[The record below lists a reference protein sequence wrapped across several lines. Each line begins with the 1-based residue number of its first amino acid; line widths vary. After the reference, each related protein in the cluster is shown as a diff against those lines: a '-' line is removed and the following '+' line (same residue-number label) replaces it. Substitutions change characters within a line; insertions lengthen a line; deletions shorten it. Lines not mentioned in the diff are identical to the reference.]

1 VSETDTRLS
10 SDLCLSVSLP
20 YPCCCSHHRRPPWGD
35 PLLHTWHSV
44 LGLRLALPAATV
56 LLPLLSLLEAQ
67 AVAQQKSQKY
77 CNVLFALVSK
87 YGPQLAAADNS
98 SSSGGAGGRQQRS
111 GDDPPPPGTTEG
123 GGGGG
128 GGGSSLEVLERLLNG
143 CTSFVRKPALTALAK
158 LKKTLAAT
166 AS

>member
-1 VSETDTRLS
+1 M
-10 SDLCLSVSLP
+10 
-20 YPCCCSHHRRPPWGD
+20 
-35 PLLHTWHSV
+35 
-44 LGLRLALPAATV
+44 

-87 YGPQLAAADNS
+87 YGPQLAAADSNS
-98 SSSGGAGGRQQRS
+98 SGSGGAGGRQQRS

-123 GGGGG
+123 GGSGG

>member
-1 VSETDTRLS
+1 
-10 SDLCLSVSLP
+10 
-20 YPCCCSHHRRPPWGD
+20 
-35 PLLHTWHSV
+35 
-44 LGLRLALPAATV
+44 V

-87 YGPQLAAADNS
+87 YGPQLAAADSNS
-98 SSSGGAGGRQQRS
+98 SGSGGAGGRQQRS
-111 GDDPPPPGTTEG
+111 GDDPPPPGTTE
-123 GGGGG
+123 GGG

-166 AS
+166 SS